1 MNVSMCSEDQLLMHS
16 LGRHTESCMNETS
29 MEANAEHRRVLGAK
43 VFSRPLVTKGDVETW
58 KDSFYRVYK
67 SGQQSVRV
75 AV

>member
-1 MNVSMCSEDQLLMHS
+1 MWSCNAIWYMCTIGMLDF
-16 LGRHTESCMNETS
+16 C
-29 MEANAEHRRVLGAK
+29 RVLGAK

>member
-1 MNVSMCSEDQLLMHS
+1 MGMI
-16 LGRHTESCMNETS
+16 
-29 MEANAEHRRVLGAK
+29 ANAGYRRVLGAK

>member
-1 MNVSMCSEDQLLMHS
+1 MSVSRRCGCL
-16 LGRHTESCMNETS
+16 
-29 MEANAEHRRVLGAK
+29 RVLGAK
-43 VFSRPLVTKGDVETW
+43 VFSRPLVTKGDVESW